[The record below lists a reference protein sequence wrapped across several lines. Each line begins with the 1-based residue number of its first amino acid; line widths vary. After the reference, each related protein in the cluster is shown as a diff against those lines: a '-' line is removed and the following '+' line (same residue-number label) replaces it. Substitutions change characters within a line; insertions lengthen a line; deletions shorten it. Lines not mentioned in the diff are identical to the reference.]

1 MLACDENEVV
11 VCKIEFEPTNS
22 FVGRY
27 QKNISLINSGC
38 SRKKSSVEMELASR

>member
-11 VCKIEFEPTNS
+11 VCKIEFEPMNF

-27 QKNISLINSGC
+27 QKDISLINSGC
-38 SRKKSSVEMELASR
+38 RRS